1 MVSQTGSRSTVT
13 QKLGGELREFAFIA
27 AYLYVCFGALI
38 LYKTAILH
46 GEGISY
52 TPYGIAVVKA
62 LLLGK
67 FILVGQAL
75 RIGDR
80 YKSRRVIHVIALK
93 AVLFLLMLLVLSV
106 IEEAIVGLIHGRTI
120 TASLGEVAGDS
131 LPQILATCF
140 IMLLI
145 LIPYLS
151 YRELGEVLGEGR
163 LQQLLFESR
172 EGPISHSHD
181 GRQQG

>member
-52 TPYGIAVVKA
+52 TPYGIAAVKA
-62 LLLGK
+62 LILGK
-67 FILVGQAL
+67 FILVGHAL
-75 RIGDR
+75 KVGDR
-80 YKSRRVIHVIALK
+80 YENRRVIHVIALK
-93 AVLFLLMLLVLSV
+93 SVLFLFMLIVLSV

-120 TASLGEVAGDS
+120 TASLADVAGDS
-131 LPQILATCF
+131 LLQILATCL

-145 LIPYLS
+145 LVPYLS
-151 YRELGEVLGEGR
+151 YRELSEILGEGR
-163 LQQLLFESR
+163 LHQILFESR
-172 EGPISHSHD
+172 EGPISRSHD